1 MIKRIL
7 VALDPDEDTP
17 LATRYA
23 ISLAQ
28 STGASITGVAPVDTT
43 KIASEV
49 GGTAIGPAY
58 YAEDLH
64 NQMTEDSRKNAN
76 DLLEKFSKKV
86 SKEGIRDIKAMAEG
100 MAHEC
105 IAEEMKYHDLLII
118 GQDSHFYYNRPEE
131 DTHTLAK
138 VLKITSS
145 PVLVVP
151 NSYRDIQKVVIAH
164 DGSAACAR
172 ALQWFIQLE
181 PFGKD
186 LQLHVI
192 HVCDLESQIITDKSK
207 MLLHLVTDYLK
218 AHNYNNIATQLLDKG
233 KTSDRIIGYLR
244 EAGADLILMGAHSMS
259 VIRRLALGS
268 TTYDLVKNSPV
279 PLFISQ

>member
-23 ISLAQ
+23 IALAQ
-28 STGASITGVAPVDTT
+28 STGASITGLAPVDTT

-58 YAEDLH
+58 YAEDMH
-64 NQMTEDSRKNAN
+64 NRMTDESRASAAK
-76 DLLEKFSKKV
+76 LLERFSEKV
-86 SKEGIRDIKAMAEG
+86 SKEGIKEIQAMSEG
-100 MAHEC
+100 TAHEC
-105 IAEEMKYHDLLII
+105 IAEEMKYHDLLVI
-118 GQDSHFYYNRPEE
+118 GRNSHFYYNRPKE
-131 DTHTLAK
+131 DTQTLTR
-138 VLKITSS
+138 VLKILSA
-145 PVLVVP
+145 PALVIADAYSEV
-151 NSYRDIQKVVIAH
+151 RKVVIAH

-181 PFGKD
+181 PYGKD
-186 LQLHVI
+186 LEMHII
-192 HVCDLESQIITDKSK
+192 HVCDLQSEVITDKST
-207 MLLHLVTDYLK
+207 LLLRLVTDYLK
-218 AHNYNNIATQLLDKG
+218 SHNYKNIVTQLLDKG
-233 KTSDRIIGYLR
+233 KTGDRIIGYLR
-244 EAGADLILMGAHSMS
+244 EVGANLIIMGAHSMS
-259 VIRRLALGS
+259 PIRRLTLGS